1 MASSTNWQGISVYVM
16 NVEQFVLKDISRCVS
31 VIEKAEKNKIEEADN
46 SDVDGKWNAKHLF
59 W

>member
-46 SDVDGKWNAKHLF
+46 SDVDGK
-59 W
+59 